1 GNYCE
6 PVFVKEVWATTVVT
20 NQTLPAIAK
29 VETVDKQ
36 HQPQIEKANVLVE
49 AQVQGKSAAQIQK
62 EKAELK
68 ACAPLAPGEV
78 YSTSF
83 CATRENPSRFAKAGM
98 EAPTAIAAGPAP
110 AAPAAAPAK
119 SAAYQYQGNGVRGT
133 FVTSVS
139 ERSS

>member
-1 GNYCE
+1 LF
-6 PVFVKEVWATTVVT
+6 PKTVWW
-20 NQTLPAIAK
+20 NFR

-49 AQVQGKSAAQIQK
+49 AQERLIVLFGLQ

-110 AAPAAAPAK
+110 AAPAAQPK